1 MARTRSVRPPRVSTV
16 HEDSAG
22 PERSP
27 TVRRGAVR
35 QLIESADAD
44 AESMEAAEPAPED
57 AAAVVGPAGWHAPQ
71 IPAGATVLSE
81 SPIAYTLDNMLSDE
95 ECDHVIKAATPLMKR
110 ALVSGDAKGE
120 VSNVRTNSVGWLAA
134 AGDRTLETI
143 EDRICGLFACE
154 PECTENFQ
162 VIHYDVDQEYKAHLD
177 AYDLNTAR
185 GQRTTAKGGQ
195 RLITVLVYLSD
206 VEEGGSTGFP
216 TLGVE
221 AMPAKGRVLVFYDC
235 EPGSLKPDARKLHC
249 GSPVIAGT
257 KWAANKWIRQYPMRC
272 APPRR
277 FERVH
282 LLGRNAHRP
291 LSAPQRTAAEGCR
304 R

>member
-1 MARTRSVRPPRVSTV
+1 M
-16 HEDSAG
+16 
-22 PERSP
+22 
-27 TVRRGAVR
+27 
-35 QLIESADAD
+35 
-44 AESMEAAEPAPED
+44 
-57 AAAVVGPAGWHAPQ
+57 
-71 IPAGATVLSE
+71 
-81 SPIAYTLDNMLSDE
+81 
-95 ECDHVIKAATPLMKR
+95 
-110 ALVSGDAKGE
+110 
-120 VSNVRTNSVGWLAA
+120 
-134 AGDRTLETI
+134 
-143 EDRICGLFACE
+143 
-154 PECTENFQ
+154 
-162 VIHYDVDQEYKAHLD
+162 
-177 AYDLNTAR
+177 
-185 GQRTTAKGGQ
+185 
-195 RLITVLVYLSD
+195 LVYLSD

-235 EPGSLKPDARKLHC
+235 EPGSLKPDARTLHC